1 MEARMPTPTRH
12 TTVSLL
18 SLVAALGVTVLLG
31 CASAPPAVAWDGSTV
46 TSERPLTLRFENEA
60 QNYVDVYLVNDR
72 QQWRL
77 GRIAPGARTT
87 LRVPEEALDV
97 TAGFARLAVLEG
109 VQFSADAARDPRA
122 TFTIVQ
128 STSQLLAQ
136 RWTFWQTPLASP
148 ELLSAPADA
157 RRP

>member
-1 MEARMPTPTRH
+1 MPTPTTRA
-12 TTVSLL
+12 TVSLL
-18 SLVAALGVTVLLG
+18 SLAAALGATVLLG
-31 CASAPPAVAWDGSTV
+31 ACASAPPVVAWDGSTV

-60 QNYVDVYLVNDR
+60 QTYVDVYLVNDR

-97 TAGFARLAVLEG
+97 TYGFVRLAVLAG
-109 VQFSADAARDPRA
+109 APLSADAARDPRA

-136 RWTFWQTPLASP
+136 RWTFWQTPLASA
-148 ELLSAPADA
+148 EILSAPADA

>member
-1 MEARMPTPTRH
+1 MPTPTTR

-18 SLVAALGVTVLLG
+18 SLVATLSATVLLG
-31 CASAPPAVAWDGSTV
+31 ACASAPPAVAWDGSNV
-46 TSERPLTLRFENEA
+46 TSERPLTLSFENEA
-60 QNYVDVYLVNDR
+60 QTYVDVYLINQR

-97 TAGFARLAVLEG
+97 TAGFVRLAVLEG
-109 VQFSADAARDPRA
+109 VPISADAARDPRA

-148 ELLSAPADA
+148 EILAAPAYA